1 MLRVLAWSLL
11 LVSIASPLPAQ
22 LDPSKPLTKIAFGSC
37 ADQGKPLPIYDTIAA
52 AKPDLL
58 LLLGDNIY
66 ADLDKGRKV
75 TPAVIQEKYELLA
88 AVPEWQRL
96 KAACPLL
103 ATWDDHDF
111 GKNDGGAEF
120 EIKDDSQK
128 LFHDFFGT
136 PADSPRRSR
145 KGVYDAHVFG
155 PEGKRVQVILLD
167 TRYFR
172 AGLKTTKG
180 RTIAPYGFIREPYA
194 PSSDPAGAFLGDEQ
208 WGWLAEQLKVPA
220 ELRLLCSSIQ
230 VISEDHPFEKWGN
243 VPAEQARLY
252 KLLRDSKAKGV
263 VILSGDRHLGEL
275 SVSTKAIDYPLY
287 DITASGFNQGA
298 KRWREQ
304 ERNAYRVS
312 SMPYGDHFGVVTVDW
327 AAADPVVGLQLRDLA
342 GEITLKQT
350 FPLSLLTPQKK
361 DPPKAPKKDDKK
373 DDKPAPA
380 EEKRPE
386 GVLTPAEAAKKVG
399 ETVTV
404 QFLVKSGR
412 AVNEGK
418 RVLLN
423 SDADFK
429 AKDNFTVLLNQKG
442 MTGPYDKATYDTFKD
457 KTIRATGKVSMYMTS
472 PQLQIDEADSLVVVE
487 PAKK

>member
-1 MLRVLAWSLL
+1 MLRFLAWSLAV
-11 LVSIASPLPAQ
+11 VSMAPPLAAQ
-22 LDPSKPLTKIAFGSC
+22 LDKSKPLTKIAFGSC
-37 ADQGKPLPIYDTIAA
+37 ADQGKPLPVYDAVAA

-88 AVPEWQRL
+88 AVPEWRRL
-96 KAACPLL
+96 KAACPML

-155 PEGKRVQVILLD
+155 PAGQRVQVILLD

-172 AGLKTTKG
+172 AGMKTGKG
-180 RTIAPYGFIREPYA
+180 RVIAPYGFIREPYT

-208 WGWLAEQLKVPA
+208 WAWLAEQLQVPA

-230 VISEDHPFEKWGN
+230 VVSEDHPFEKWGN
-243 VPAEQARLY
+243 VPAEQSRLY
-252 KLLRDSKAKGV
+252 AAIKASKAKGV

-275 SVSTKAIDYPLY
+275 SLSTKAIDYPLY
-287 DITASGFNQGA
+287 DLTASGFNQGA
-298 KRWREQ
+298 KKWREQ
-304 ERNAYRVS
+304 EPNRYRVS
-312 SMPYGDHFGVVTVDW
+312 SMPFGDHFGVVTVDW
-327 AAADPVVGLQLRDLA
+327 AAADPVVGLQLRDAA
-342 GEITLKQT
+342 GEITIKQN
-350 FPLSLLTPQKK
+350 FPISLLVPQKK
-361 DPPKAPKKDDKK
+361 DPKKDKPEPK
-373 DDKPAPA
+373 D
-380 EEKRPE
+380 EKRPE
-386 GVLTPAEAAKKVG
+386 GVLTPAEAAKMVG

-404 QFLVKSGR
+404 QFAVKGGR
-412 AVNEGK
+412 AVNEGR
-418 RVLLN
+418 RVFLN
-423 SDADFK
+423 SEADFK
-429 AKDNFTVLLNQKG
+429 SKDNFTVLLNQKG
-442 MTGPYDKATYDTFKD
+442 MTGPYEKATYDTFKG
-457 KTIRATGKVSMYMTS
+457 KTVRATGKVSMYMDA
-472 PQLQIDEADSLVVVE
+472 PQLQIDEAASLVVVE
-487 PAKK
+487 PEKK